1 MFFWDKKLKPRHKVT
16 LCLVLLGILANGY
29 LWSNMPQ
36 KPFVEVRIEQNY
48 KKIDYNLTH
57 IVLAYATFI
66 KMIVLII
73 FRKF

>member
-1 MFFWDKKLKPRHKVT
+1 MSFFGKNFKMRHKLA

-29 LWSNMPQ
+29 LWYHLPQ
-36 KPFVEVRIEQNY
+36 KPFVEITIKQNY
-48 KKIDYNLTH
+48 KLIDYNLTH
-57 IVLAYATFI
+57 IVLAYTTFI